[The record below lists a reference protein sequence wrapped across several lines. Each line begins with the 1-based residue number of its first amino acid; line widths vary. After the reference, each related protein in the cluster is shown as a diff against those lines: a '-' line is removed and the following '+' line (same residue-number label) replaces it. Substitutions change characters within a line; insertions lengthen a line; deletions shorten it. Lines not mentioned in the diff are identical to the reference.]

1 MRGPAYLRGGTSYF
15 AQALGTSNRMPDC
28 VAPTPTAIGTSRP
41 ETLETVKRLH
51 NSERWDSLARAT
63 ERKPSVRAM
72 NVPLLGPLTLSGFAN
87 GWFFLYIVVILAVT
101 GLYLVVQ
108 RARRKRVMRFA
119 NMDVLE
125 RVAPKRST
133 RWRHVPA
140 ALLIAA
146 LALLTTAMAGPTDA
160 VRIPR
165 NRAVVMF
172 VIDVS
177 ESMVSDDVAPSR
189 LAAAKE
195 AGKQFTDELT
205 PGINLGLVAFAGTA
219 SLLVAPTTD
228 RDAMK
233 AAIGTLKAENRT
245 ATGEGIY
252 TALQAIATVGAVL
265 GREDGRPAPAR
276 IVLESDG
283 KETVP
288 SDPDQPRGAYTAA
301 RAAKEQG
308 VPISTI
314 SFGTPDGYVDINYQH
329 VPVPVDDET
338 LQKITEIT
346 GGQSFHAGNLNDLE
360 TVYATLQQQIG
371 YETVHGD
378 ASASWI
384 RLGAI
389 ALAAS
394 VLAGVLVHRR
404 LPG

>member
-1 MRGPAYLRGGTSYF
+1 MRGAAYLRGGTRYF
-15 AQALGTSNRMPDC
+15 AQALGTSNRMPAGV
-28 VAPTPTAIGTSRP
+28 VATTTAIGNSRP
-41 ETLETVKRLH
+41 ETLEPVKRLH
-51 NSERWDSLARAT
+51 DSRRWDSLAEAT

-87 GWFFLYIVVILAVT
+87 AWFFLYITVILAVV

-146 LALLTTAMAGPTDA
+146 LGLLTTAMAGPTNA

-165 NRAVVMF
+165 NRAVVML

-177 ESMVSDDVAPSR
+177 ESMVSDDVPPNR
-189 LAAAKE
+189 LAAAKQ
-195 AGKQFTDELT
+195 AGKHFTDELT

-219 SLLVAPTTD
+219 SVLVAPTTD

-233 AAIGTLKAENRT
+233 AAIDTLQAENRT
-245 ATGEGIY
+245 ATGEGIF

-288 SDPDQPRGAYTAA
+288 SDPDQPRGAFTAA

-308 VPISTI
+308 VQISTI
-314 SFGTPDGYVDINYQH
+314 SFGTPDGYVDINDQH

-346 GGQSFHAGNLNDLE
+346 GGQPFHAGNLSDLE

-394 VLAGVLVHRR
+394 VLAGILVHRR

>member
-15 AQALGTSNRMPDC
+15 AQALGTSNRMPADV
-28 VAPTPTAIGTSRP
+28 VATPTAIGTSRP

-87 GWFFLYIVVILAVT
+87 GWFFLYIVVILAVI

-165 NRAVVMF
+165 NRAVVML

-233 AAIGTLKAENRT
+233 AAIDTLKAENRT

-288 SDPDQPRGAYTAA
+288 SDPDQPRGAYPAA

-314 SFGTPDGYVDINYQH
+314 SFGTPDGYVDINDQH

-346 GGQSFHAGNLNDLE
+346 GGQPFHAGNLNDLE